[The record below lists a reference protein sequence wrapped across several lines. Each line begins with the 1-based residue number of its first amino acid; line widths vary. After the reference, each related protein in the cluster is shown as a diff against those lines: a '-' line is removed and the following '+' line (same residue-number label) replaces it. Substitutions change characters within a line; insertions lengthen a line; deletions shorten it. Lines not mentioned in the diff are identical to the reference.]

1 MKKVEI
7 LSKLEA
13 AGVIAVVRG
22 KNKDEAIKAINSII
36 AGGIKGIELTFTVPN
51 AEEIIKEIAKKY
63 ADQKDVIIGAGTVL
77 DAFTAR
83 IAIMAGAEYIV
94 SPSFDRQTAEICN
107 LYQIPLTLFLS
118 KKYGKKELASVGM
131 FFSAIV
137 YLILFLIKTSN
148 MYVFLILSSV
158 GYMGLGVFNTVI
170 WANITDVID
179 DQEVKSDQ
187 REDGTVYA
195 VYSFA
200 RKIGQALAG
209 GVGGWTLSI
218 IGYDSLANIQT
229 GDVLEK
235 LYNAST
241 LIPSICFFIVG
252 LILFFLYPLSKDK
265 VLENCELLKQKYK

>member
-94 SPSFDRQTAEICN
+94 CPSFDRQTAEICN
-107 LYQIPLTLFLS
+107 LYQIPYLPGCMTITEIKEALTAGVDIIKLFPGSAFGPSIVKAYQAPLPHVNIMPTGGVS
-118 KKYGKKELASVGM
+118 IENLEDWFEVGVVAVGVGGNLLASVEKGD
-131 FFSAIV
+131 FEEVSRVASKYIDKF
-137 YLILFLIKTSN
+137 YEIKN
-148 MYVFLILSSV
+148 Y
-158 GYMGLGVFNTVI
+158 
-170 WANITDVID
+170 
-179 DQEVKSDQ
+179 
-187 REDGTVYA
+187 
-195 VYSFA
+195 
-200 RKIGQALAG
+200 
-209 GVGGWTLSI
+209 
-218 IGYDSLANIQT
+218 
-229 GDVLEK
+229 
-235 LYNAST
+235 
-241 LIPSICFFIVG
+241 
-252 LILFFLYPLSKDK
+252 
-265 VLENCELLKQKYK
+265 

>member
-63 ADQKDVIIGAGTVL
+63 ADQEDVIIGAGTVL

-107 LYQIPLTLFLS
+107 LYQIPYLPGCMTITEIKEALTAGVDIIKLFPGSAFGPSIVKAYQAPLPHVNIMPTGGVS
-118 KKYGKKELASVGM
+118 LENLEDWFEVGVVAVGVGGNLLASVEKGD
-131 FFSAIV
+131 FEEVSRVASKYIDKFYEIKNYSEKKQI
-137 YLILFLIKTSN
+137 IL
-148 MYVFLILSSV
+148 
-158 GYMGLGVFNTVI
+158 
-170 WANITDVID
+170 
-179 DQEVKSDQ
+179 
-187 REDGTVYA
+187 
-195 VYSFA
+195 
-200 RKIGQALAG
+200 
-209 GVGGWTLSI
+209 
-218 IGYDSLANIQT
+218 
-229 GDVLEK
+229 
-235 LYNAST
+235 
-241 LIPSICFFIVG
+241 
-252 LILFFLYPLSKDK
+252 
-265 VLENCELLKQKYK
+265 

>member
-83 IAIMAGAEYIV
+83 IEIMAGAEYIV

-107 LYQIPLTLFLS
+107 LYQIPYLPGCMTITEIKEALTAGVDIIKLFPGSAFGPSIVKAYQAPLPHVNIMPTGGVS
-118 KKYGKKELASVGM
+118 IENLEDWFEVGVVAVGVGGNLLASVEKGD
-131 FFSAIV
+131 FEEVSRVASKYIDKF
-137 YLILFLIKTSN
+137 YEIKN
-148 MYVFLILSSV
+148 Y
-158 GYMGLGVFNTVI
+158 
-170 WANITDVID
+170 
-179 DQEVKSDQ
+179 
-187 REDGTVYA
+187 
-195 VYSFA
+195 
-200 RKIGQALAG
+200 
-209 GVGGWTLSI
+209 
-218 IGYDSLANIQT
+218 
-229 GDVLEK
+229 
-235 LYNAST
+235 
-241 LIPSICFFIVG
+241 
-252 LILFFLYPLSKDK
+252 
-265 VLENCELLKQKYK
+265 

>member
-22 KNKDEAIKAINSII
+22 KNKDEAIKAINAII

-107 LYQIPLTLFLS
+107 LYQIPYLPGCMTISEMKEALKAGADIIKLFP
-118 KKYGKKELASVGM
+118 G
-131 FFSAIV
+131 SAFGPSI
-137 YLILFLIKTSN
+137 
-148 MYVFLILSSV
+148 
-158 GYMGLGVFNTVI
+158 
-170 WANITDVID
+170 
-179 DQEVKSDQ
+179 VKSYKAPFPQLNIMPTGGVSLDNIV
-187 REDGTVYA
+187 DWFKVGVVA
-195 VYSFA
+195 V
-200 RKIGQALAG
+200 
-209 GVGGWTLSI
+209 GVGGNL
-218 IGYDSLANIQT
+218 LAPVEK
-229 GDVLEK
+229 GDFEEVTRI
-235 LYNAST
+235 ASK
-241 LIPSICFFIVG
+241 
-252 LILFFLYPLSKDK
+252 YMDK
-265 VLENCELLKQKYK
+265 FREIKNY